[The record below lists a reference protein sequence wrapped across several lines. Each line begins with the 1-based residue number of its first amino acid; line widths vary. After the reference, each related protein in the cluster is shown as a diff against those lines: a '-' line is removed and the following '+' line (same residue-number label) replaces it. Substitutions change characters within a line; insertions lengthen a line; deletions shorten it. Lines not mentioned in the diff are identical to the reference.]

1 MRQQWDNEEL
11 KEATTMRSKD
21 WDHDLVQEEVEG
33 NWGNKG
39 EDTLKMIFIH
49 MREELQEL
57 QDGPSSPSTPSIM
70 LSMGEDFVDKE
81 EKSHGVR

>member
-1 MRQQWDNEEL
+1 
-11 KEATTMRSKD
+11 MRSKD

-33 NWGNKG
+33 NRGNKG

-49 MREELQEL
+49 MREELQKL

-81 EKSHGVR
+81 ERSHGVR